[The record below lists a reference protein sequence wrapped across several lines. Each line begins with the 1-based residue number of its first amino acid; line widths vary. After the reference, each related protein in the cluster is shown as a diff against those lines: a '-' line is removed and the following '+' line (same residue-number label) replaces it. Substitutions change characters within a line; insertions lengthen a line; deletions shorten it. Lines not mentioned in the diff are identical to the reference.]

1 MSHTGYADAIVS
13 GMLGWLKGFASWVL
27 KLFNLAGS
35 GGISP
40 LKWLSDN
47 WLNMLIVL
55 VVLGVV
61 TDWAVWLIR
70 WRPHWVWFRK
80 KRVVVDDEDFF
91 VGEDV
96 FDAGMY
102 DEKIFGCEALRQR
115 EMPEDEPRAKKPN
128 TIVRRD
134 AARPRPSAQKRRSEE
149 PGARTKPAPLVKP
162 KPKARPAAAAAA
174 KSSKR
179 RPAHKPAASRDI
191 FEDDVFKLEP
201 SDAEARRFRED
212 DVFNVSNL
220 PAAGKKKRLGALI
233 VREEDQDDDPFRIG

>member
-1 MSHTGYADAIVS
+1 
-13 GMLGWLKGFASWVL
+13 MLGWLKGFASWVL

-55 VVLGVV
+55 LVLGVV
-61 TDWAVWLIR
+61 LDWVVWLIR

-80 KRVVVDDEDFF
+80 KRVIVDDEDFF

-96 FDAGMY
+96 LEAGMY
-102 DEKIFGCEALRQR
+102 DEKIFGREALRHAVQ
-115 EMPEDEPRAKKPN
+115 PGAPKAKKPN
-128 TIVRRD
+128 TIVRRE
-134 AARPRPSAQKRRSEE
+134 APRPRPAPERRRAEE
-149 PGARTKPAPLVKP
+149 PGSRTKPVPKVKSKP
-162 KPKARPAAAAAA
+162 KPRPAAATAA

-179 RPAHKPAASRDI
+179 RPAHKPAPKRDI
-191 FEDDVFKLEP
+191 FEGDVFRLEP
-201 SDAEARRFRED
+201 GDADARKLWED

-220 PAAGKKKRLGALI
+220 PAAGKKKRLSALI